1 MREPKE
7 GRTREE
13 RKVLE
18 GVWTSTDYIFICD
31 CLSQSNWFLLSFFLP
46 FSIFWLHQAAHGI
59 LDPWPGIE
67 PMPPTMQVWS
77 LNHWITREVP
87 KVPDSFLTGKF
98 ASPTI
103 PSHHLKKWEFWVCH
117 NKTLQIEKLKQ
128 HKFGGWKPKTRVLE
142 DLVPGENP
150 LPGFQMATFSLF
162 SHGREKQALVSFPFL
177 TRAQIPSWEPYSH
190 NLN

>member
-1 MREPKE
+1 
-7 GRTREE
+7 
-13 RKVLE
+13 
-18 GVWTSTDYIFICD
+18 
-31 CLSQSNWFLLSFFLP
+31 
-46 FSIFWLHQAAHGI
+46 
-59 LDPWPGIE
+59 
-67 PMPPTMQVWS
+67 MQLWS

-98 ASPTI
+98 ASPAI

-128 HKFGGWKPKTRVLE
+128 HKFGGWKSKIRVLE

-162 SHGREKQALVSFPFL
+162 SHGRESRLSCLSLFLQGHESHHGSPTLTTSTKLTHFPKAPSPD
-177 TRAQIPSWEPYSH
+177 TIPLGIRVQHLIVGGETQFSP
-190 NLN
+190 